1 MVVIDKKIYAR
12 NQTVEKYD
20 EDIPV
25 DFVDPIYYTPIQE
38 PIEMPNTKT
47 IVEKKIIMNHLVFN
61 QTNPFDGLP
70 LTREEI
76 IEYNKT
82 EEVKERLL
90 EFQEKF
96 SKWKIDH
103 KIE

>member
-1 MVVIDKKIYAR
+1 
-12 NQTVEKYD
+12 
-20 EDIPV
+20 
-25 DFVDPIYYTPIQE
+25 
-38 PIEMPNTKT
+38 MPNTKT

-90 EFQEKF
+90 EFKRKF
-96 SKWKIDH
+96 DKWKIEH

>member
-1 MVVIDKKIYAR
+1 MDVLDKKIYAK
-12 NQTVEKYD
+12 NQTLEKYD

-25 DFVDPIYYTPIQE
+25 DFVDPIYYIPIE
-38 PIEMPNTKT
+38 DPIEMPNTKT

-70 LTREEI
+70 LTRDEI
-76 IEYNKT
+76 IEYNNT
-82 EEVKERLL
+82 EEVKERIRLFL
-90 EFQEKF
+90 NEFNQWKQE
-96 SKWKIDH
+96 H

>member
-1 MVVIDKKIYAR
+1 
-12 NQTVEKYD
+12 
-20 EDIPV
+20 
-25 DFVDPIYYTPIQE
+25 
-38 PIEMPNTKT
+38 
-47 IVEKKIIMNHLVFN
+47 MNHLVFN

-90 EFQEKF
+90 EFKRKF
-96 SKWKIDH
+96 DKWKIDH